1 MEKPGAAGVPVV
13 ASEYPPHEVQDLD
26 LSVVIPVYNEVKS
39 IPVLYERLCAVCE
52 GIGKSYEVI
61 FIDDGSTDGS
71 FDQLEKLATMHAH
84 VKAIQFRRNFGK
96 ASALTAGFH
105 EADGDVIIT
114 LDGDLQ
120 DDPAELPRF
129 LDELESGPYDLVSG
143 WKYPR
148 RDPVT
153 KTLPSRLFNWL
164 TSRLSGISLHDFNCG
179 FKAYRRDVVR
189 EIVFYGELYRY
200 IPVMAYWKGYRVGEI
215 KIRHHSRPFGR
226 SKYGASRLLRG
237 FFDLVTVLFLTR
249 YTRRPLHLFGLAGLF
264 SFFTGLGISAYL
276 TVLWFGGDRPIGN
289 RPLLTLGVLLIIIGV
304 QFFTLGLIAEL
315 VTSIL
320 AADHPHY
327 SIRRRIK

>member
-1 MEKPGAAGVPVV
+1 MGKPAASGESVL
-13 ASEYPPHEVQDLD
+13 ASKHIPPEMQNLG
-26 LSVVIPVYNEVKS
+26 LSVVIPVYNEVDS
-39 IPVLYERLCAVCE
+39 IRLLYEQLGNVLQ
-52 GIGKSYEVI
+52 GTGKSYEVI

-71 FDQLEKLATMHAH
+71 FDQLETLATTNAH

-96 ASALTAGFH
+96 ASALTAGFR
-105 EADGDVIIT
+105 EADGDVIVT
-114 LDGDLQ
+114 MDADLQ

-129 LDELESGPYDLVSG
+129 LDELEAGPYDLVSG

-153 KTLPSRLFNWL
+153 KRLPSRLFNWL

-179 FKAYRRDVVR
+179 FKAYRRDVVQ
-189 EIVFYGELYRY
+189 EIVIYGELYRY

-215 KIRHHSRPFGR
+215 KIRHHSRRFGR

-249 YTRRPLHLFGLAGLF
+249 YVRRPLHLFGLAGLF

-276 TVLWFGGDRPIGN
+276 TVLWFVGDRPIGN

-320 AADHPHY
+320 AVDHPHY
-327 SIRRRIK
+327 SIRRKVK